1 MTAAAKEL
9 VELIGALSEEKA
21 HEVIDFARFLRQQVD
36 DAAWER
42 VISDTRPRPKL
53 DAFVADALREGKPEP
68 LDTNKL

>member
-9 VELIGALSEEKA
+9 VELVGALPEDKA
-21 HEVIDFARFLRQQVD
+21 REVVDFARFLQHQAD

-42 VISDTRPRPKL
+42 IIGDAHPRPKL

-68 LDTNKL
+68 LTS

>member
-9 VELIGALSEEKA
+9 VKLIGALPEEKA

-36 DAAWER
+36 DAMWEHA
-42 VISDTRPRPKL
+42 IGDARPRSKL
-53 DAFVADALREGKPEP
+53 DAFVASALREGKPEP